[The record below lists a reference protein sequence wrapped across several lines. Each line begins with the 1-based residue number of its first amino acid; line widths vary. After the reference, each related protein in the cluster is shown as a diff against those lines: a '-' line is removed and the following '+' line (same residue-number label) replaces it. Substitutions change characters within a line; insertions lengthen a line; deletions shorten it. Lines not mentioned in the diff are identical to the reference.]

1 MVIRFTKITAILYEY
16 IVEKRSPDTEDTRL
30 QRFFSRFPDGAAGL
44 GLLLLR
50 ATLSITVIIQGGLCL
65 SERGNTS
72 IWKQG
77 FGLVTIVAGTALL
90 LGFLTPL
97 SAFLVFL
104 GSAISIFFSFQ
115 STDPNLVAARFM
127 VFSIAIILLGP
138 GALSLDARLFGRR
151 EIIIPDKSNPPGS

>member
-1 MVIRFTKITAILYEY
+1 M
-16 IVEKRSPDTEDTRL
+16 RL

-50 ATLSITVIIQGGLCL
+50 ATLSITVIIKGGFCL
-65 SERGNTS
+65 FEESNAS
-72 IWKQG
+72 IWTQV
-77 FGLVTIVAGTALL
+77 FGLGTIVAGAALL

-104 GSAISIFFSFQ
+104 GSAISIFSSLQ

-127 VFSIAIILLGP
+127 IFSIAIILLGP
-138 GALSLDARLFGRR
+138 GSFSLDARLFGRR
-151 EIIIPDKSNPPGS
+151 EIIIPEISPQNYK

>member
-1 MVIRFTKITAILYEY
+1 MVIRFTKIAAILYEY
-16 IVEKRSPDTEDTRL
+16 IVEKRSPNTEDTRL
-30 QRFFSRFPDGAAGL
+30 QRFFSKFPDGAAGL

-50 ATLSITVIIQGGLCL
+50 ATLSITVIIQGGHSLFDQ
-65 SERGNTS
+65 ENPT
-72 IWKQG
+72 IWEKT
-77 FGLVTIVAGTALL
+77 FGLASIVGGTALL
-90 LGFLTPL
+90 FGFLTPL

-127 VFSIAIILLGP
+127 IFSIAIILLGP

-151 EIIIPDKSNPPGS
+151 EIIIPDKPNPPGS